1 MVYGKLTTGLMLMDF
16 ERAFYV
22 PDIIIRGNKIDFV
35 ESAYNLGVIF
45 NGRLTWSNHIN
56 VIVGK
61 VYGMLRNLWIV
72 IDSTPLTIRMQLAET
87 FLIPVLLCGS
97 ETL

>member
-1 MVYGKLTTGLMLMDF
+1 M
-16 ERAFYV
+16 

-35 ESAYNLGVIF
+35 ETASNLGVIF
-45 NGRLTWSNHIN
+45 NGWLTWSNHIN

-61 VYGMLRNLWIV
+61 VYGMLRNLWTV
-72 IDSTPLTIRMQLAET
+72 MNSTPFTIHMQLAKT

-97 ETL
+97 EMIGGNSTWLIIT